1 MSVVSSTAVRS
12 SPVVVAFASLI
23 GTTTEWYDFYIFG
36 AASALV
42 FPRLF
47 FPMAGSAGVLAAF
60 AVFWVA
66 FLGRPIGATLF
77 GHFGDRIGRKAML
90 ILALVL
96 MGSGT
101 VSIGL
106 LPTYGA
112 TGFWAPLWLIVLRLL
127 QGVAVGGEWG
137 GAVLMATEHAPPGE
151 RGFFGSFPQMG
162 SPIGA
167 ILSNG
172 VFASVMAAFSSH
184 GQLSEAFFKYGWRIP
199 FVASAVLILVGLVV
213 RLTVTESPAFE
224 RMRARA
230 VLVKA
235 PVLVALRTQ
244 WRTMLLAGGALFAVN
259 VGYLYSTQIIAY
271 ASGAGSL
278 LRVPA
283 SQITAAVSL
292 GSCAWLVAVGVGGW
306 LSDRFGR
313 RVVALCGAGLT
324 FVLGFP
330 IYLLIDTKHFPAIA
344 FAECI
349 AFTASGLLYGP
360 LAALYCEAFGGNVR
374 YSAASIAYHS
384 AALIGGMSPFL
395 GTALLHY
402 SGGKSWVLSTY
413 IMVTATISLASL
425 FYLTDHRRAD
435 LASSA

>member
-1 MSVVSSTAVRS
+1 MGAVSAATLRS
-12 SPVVVAFASLI
+12 SPVVVAVASLI

-60 AVFWVA
+60 AVFWVG
-66 FLGRPIGATLF
+66 FVGRPIGGAVF

-90 ILALVL
+90 VLALAL

-101 VSIGL
+101 VAIGL

-112 TGFWAPLWLIVLRLL
+112 TGFWAPLSLIALRLL

-137 GAVLMATEHAPPGE
+137 GAVLMATEHAPPGR

-162 SPIGA
+162 SPIGS
-167 ILSNG
+167 ILSSG
-172 VFASVMAAFSSH
+172 VFASVAATFSSH
-184 GQLSEAFFKYGWRIP
+184 GQLNEAFFRYGWRIP

-213 RLTVTESPAFE
+213 RLTVTESPEFE

-244 WRTMLLAGGALFAVN
+244 WRTMLLAGGTLFAVN
-259 VGYLYSTQIIAY
+259 IGYLYGTQVIAY

-283 SQITAAVSL
+283 SQMAAAVSI
-292 GSCAWLVAVGVGGW
+292 GSCAYLVAVGAGGW
-306 LSDRFGR
+306 LSDRIGR
-313 RVVALCGAGLT
+313 RVIAFCGAGLT

-330 IYLLIDTKHFPAIA
+330 IYLLIDTKHFPAIVL
-344 FAECI
+344 AECL
-349 AFTASGLLYGP
+349 AYTANGLLYGP
-360 LAALYCEAFGGNVR
+360 LAALFCEAFGGNVR

-384 AALIGGMSPFL
+384 AAIFGGMSPFL
-395 GTALLHY
+395 GTALLQY
-402 SGGKSWVLSTY
+402 SGGKSWVLSIY
-413 IMVTATISLASL
+413 IMVTATISLTSL
-425 FYLTDHRRAD
+425 FYLTDRRRAD
-435 LASSA
+435 LASAA